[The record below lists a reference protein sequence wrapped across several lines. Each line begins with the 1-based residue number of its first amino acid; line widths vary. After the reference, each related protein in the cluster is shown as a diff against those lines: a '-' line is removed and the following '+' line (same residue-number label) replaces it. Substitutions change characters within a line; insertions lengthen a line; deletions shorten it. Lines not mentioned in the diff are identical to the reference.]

1 MLLTRWCC
9 CCCYCCCC
17 ANQYLRDEGVPSRV
31 MDMADAGYANTMG
44 GTLQQLGLSQTANME
59 SQFASD
65 GDNDARLEP
74 SSRVVRKCRAQQH
87 DSCQPMTSR
96 LLPPRLVAAA
106 RGASQGPRHSLELA
120 CAPHRGPQWTGTPD
134 VWKWRHAA
142 CTTCRGDSISCG
154 TTIRLVLSGF

>member
-1 MLLTRWCC
+1 MILARCCRFGCWLQLLPLRAPPVT
-9 CCCYCCCC
+9 Y
-17 ANQYLRDEGVPSRV
+17 AAHSLVLNQYLRDEGVPSRV

-74 SSRVVRKCRAQQH
+74 SSRVVRKCWAQQH

-96 LLPPRLVAAA
+96 LL
-106 RGASQGPRHSLELA
+106 
-120 CAPHRGPQWTGTPD
+120 APAVG
-134 VWKWRHAA
+134 
-142 CTTCRGDSISCG
+142 CSC
-154 TTIRLVLSGF
+154 